1 MGRVE
6 TMKVDEV
13 VNLLS
18 MHRLLRLKLQWIDIG
33 ASAMWRAKRRKKR
46 KKRKVVMQRT
56 KWIAAE
62 YPCLGSNPL
71 KD

>member
-13 VNLLS
+13 ENLLS

-46 KKRKVVMQRT
+46 KKKKVAHR
-56 KWIAAE
+56 
-62 YPCLGSNPL
+62 PL
-71 KD
+71 TQSHYL

>member
-13 VNLLS
+13 ENLLS

-33 ASAMWRAKRRKKR
+33 ASAMWRAKRRKKKLLSSMAHR
-46 KKRKVVMQRT
+46 
-56 KWIAAE
+56 
-62 YPCLGSNPL
+62 PL
-71 KD
+71 TQSHYL

>member
-13 VNLLS
+13 ENLLS
-18 MHRLLRLKLQWIDIG
+18 MHRLLRLKLQWIDMG

-46 KKRKVVMQRT
+46 KHQHSLSSMAHR
-56 KWIAAE
+56 
-62 YPCLGSNPL
+62 
-71 KD
+71 

>member
-13 VNLLS
+13 KNLLS

-46 KKRKVVMQRT
+46 KKKRVGMT
-56 KWIAAE
+56 KRYRAA
-62 YPCLGSNPL
+62 GW
-71 KD
+71 